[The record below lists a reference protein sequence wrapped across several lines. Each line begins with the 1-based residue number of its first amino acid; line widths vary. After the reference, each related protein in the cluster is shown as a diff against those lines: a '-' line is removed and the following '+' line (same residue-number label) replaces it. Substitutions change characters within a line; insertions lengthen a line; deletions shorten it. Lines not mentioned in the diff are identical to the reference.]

1 MRPRREALCPL
12 FVLHCRTMQRDVGD
26 QKGSRSVDNDRVGL
40 RELGQNV
47 SRVLNRVKQRETL
60 VVTEHGQPIAHLAP
74 YQAENELKA
83 MTARGEVTA
92 ASLTVQE
99 LFSRF
104 QPLESHVLGSAIFKE
119 MRDQEGR

>member
-74 YQAENELKA
+74 YQAENELEEK
-83 MTARGEVTA
+83 
-92 ASLTVQE
+92 
-99 LFSRF
+99 
-104 QPLESHVLGSAIFKE
+104 
-119 MRDQEGR
+119 